1 MAQGVNKVIL
11 IGHLG
16 RDPET
21 RTTQSGMTVANF
33 SLATTEKF
41 KGEDRTE
48 WHRIVV
54 WGKLAEICAQYLTK
68 GKQVYLEG
76 RLQTREWEDKEGNK
90 KSTTE
95 IVANEMRMLG
105 SKGDSPSQGGWQ
117 QNKPSKPAGG
127 YPPAAGSAPSAKDNY
142 GPPAMDDDDIPF

>member
-1 MAQGVNKVIL
+1 MANGVNKVIL

-21 RTTQSGMTVANF
+21 RTTQSGQTVANF
-33 SLATTEKF
+33 TLATTERF

-68 GKQVYLEG
+68 GKQVYIEG
-76 RLQTREWEDKEGNK
+76 RIQTREWEDKEGNK
-90 KSTTE
+90 KTTTE

-105 SKGDSPSQGGWQ
+105 SKGDSPSQGGGWQ
-117 QNKPSKPAGG
+117 KPAAKPSGG
-127 YPPAAGSAPSAKDNY
+127 YPPSGPPAQDNY
-142 GPPAMDDDDIPF
+142 GPPPMDDDDIPF